1 MKILLVEDDQILRH
15 HLKTQLEAIGNQVYD
30 AENAKMG
37 DYYAHQYPIDVA
49 IVDLG
54 LPDLDGLELVK
65 NFREQE
71 LSFPILIL
79 TARGNWQEKVAGL
92 EAGADD
98 YVVKPFQQDEL
109 WARLNALVRRSAGFI
124 KPQIEAGPYLLD
136 LAKKSLRVA
145 EQEVELTAFEYQ
157 ILEYLMRNHGQ
168 VISKQ
173 QLLDQLYSDSEGD
186 PNVVEV
192 MVSRLRKKMDKDG
205 SLKPINTIRGQG
217 YIFTLSCK

>member
-15 HLKTQLEAIGNQVYD
+15 HLKTQLEATGNRVYD
-30 AENAKMG
+30 AEDAKMG
-37 DYYAHQYPIDVA
+37 LYYAGQYPIDVA

-54 LPDLDGLELVK
+54 LPDMDGLDLVK
-65 NFREQE
+65 TFRTQE
-71 LSFPILIL
+71 LGFPVLIL

-124 KPQIEAGPYLLD
+124 KPQIEAGPFLLD
-136 LAKKSLRVA
+136 LAKKALTVDSVPT
-145 EQEVELTAFEYQ
+145 ELTAFEYQ

-168 VISKQ
+168 VVSKQ

-186 PNVVEV
+186 PNVIEV
-192 MVSRLRKKMDKDG
+192 MVSRLRKKMDK
-205 SLKPINTIRGQG
+205 SNTLKPITTVRGQG
-217 YIFTLSCK
+217 YIFNIPCK

>member
-1 MKILLVEDDQILRH
+1 MKILLVEDAPILRH
-15 HLKTQLEAIGNQVYD
+15 HLKTQLEAIGNHVYD
-30 AENAKMG
+30 AENAEMG
-37 DYYAHQYPIDVA
+37 DYYANQYPIDVA

-54 LPDLDGLELVK
+54 LPDMDGLDLVK
-65 NFREQE
+65 KFREQG

-79 TARGNWQEKVAGL
+79 TARGNWQEKVIGL
-92 EAGADD
+92 ESGADD

-124 KPQIEAGPYLLD
+124 KPQIEAGPYRLD
-136 LAKKSLRVA
+136 LAKKSLTVA

-168 VISKQ
+168 VVSKQ

-192 MVSRLRKKMDKDG
+192 MVSRLRKKMDKDNTI
-205 SLKPINTIRGQG
+205 KPINTIRGQG
-217 YIFTLSCK
+217 YLFSISCK